1 MAAVVL
7 LVILRLSLGCHFL
20 YEGVWKTKHPEFSAE
35 GFLTQ
40 AKGPAAWIFFAMVPD
55 IDGRERLKI
64 ERLVTADSLV
74 DRWKKVLDDCETR
87 LTASDRKELAV
98 YDQKRKKLK
107 AELGKTAEPSK
118 KDEATAAEPGKGE
131 EELAEPEVSLSKQDE
146 KAVRE
151 LEQKIERATREFRR
165 SADPIL
171 WEHEDELEAFL
182 ADNEQALLAYFDA
195 RSQPRAA
202 GGGKGGSDQEVK
214 RWLSALSD
222 LQNQYL
228 AALKDFAKKDKET
241 QNAVARSVGS
251 ATPVYDEGTAA
262 DKLVD
267 RGRLRDPKGQE
278 VLRVTTGI
286 RAAKFYKPWKGLEQK
301 VVRKYGLDDP
311 QQAEAEA
318 IYRRYKDA
326 VKSVLADN
334 QADIRAYFEALDR
347 FEAKVAADN
356 LGAAHQKER
365 TYEQQQKLRAEVGTW
380 LAGLK
385 ATEKAYQNALAGL
398 LTPEQLR
405 KGELP
410 VAWTRLDLINFAV
423 TYGLTA
429 IGLCLVLGLFTRPAA
444 LAGGC
449 FMLSVVLTQ
458 PAWPTIYPPD
468 PPVVGHALLVN
479 KDFVEMIALFTLAAT
494 AVGRWGGLD
503 YFVENYLLRLCG
515 WGRKKGTGPICAKP
529 GTDRRLVAG
538 RSGKLAP
545 SPFSREKKAEDK
557 PDESDS

>member
-1 MAAVVL
+1 M
-7 LVILRLSLGCHFL
+7 VILRLSLGCHFL
-20 YEGVWKTKHPEFSAE
+20 YEGVWKVKHPEFSAE

-40 AKGPAAWIFFAMVPD
+40 AKGPAAGVFYAMVPD

-64 ERLVTADSLV
+64 ERLVTAQSLV

-87 LTASDRKELAV
+87 LTAPYRKELAV
-98 YDQKRKKLK
+98 YDQKRKDLAAELRKK
-107 AELGKTAEPSK
+107 AEASEKG
-118 KDEATAAEPGKGE
+118 DATAAKPENGAE
-131 EELAEPEVSLSKQDE
+131 EVAEPDVTLSAEDE
-146 KAVRE
+146 KAVRGLQE
-151 LEQKIERATREFRR
+151 KIERVTREFRR

-182 ADNEQALLAYFDA
+182 ADNEQAMLAYFA
-195 RSQPRAA
+195 APSQPRAA
-202 GGGKGGSDQEVK
+202 GGGKGGSDQEVT
-214 RWLSALSD
+214 RWLSALND

-228 AALKDFAKKDKET
+228 AALKDLAQNDKAT

-251 ATPVYDEGTAA
+251 ATPVYDEGTAL

-286 RAAKFYKPWKGLEQK
+286 RVAKFSEPWRKLKQK
-301 VVRKYGLDDP
+301 VVRKYSLDDQ

-318 IYRRYKDA
+318 IYRRYKGA

-334 QADIRAYFEALDR
+334 QADIRVYFEALDR
-347 FEAKVAADN
+347 FEQKVAADN
-356 LGAAHQKER
+356 LGAAHQKQR
-365 TYEQQQKLRAEVGTW
+365 TYDQQQKLRAEVGLW
-380 LAGLK
+380 LAGLE
-385 ATEKAYQNALAGL
+385 ATEKGYQNALAGL

-410 VAWTRLDLINFAV
+410 VAWTRMDLVNFAV

-429 IGLCLVLGLFTRPAA
+429 IGLCLMLGLFTRPAA

-468 PPVVGHALLVN
+468 LPVVGHALLVN

-503 YFVENYLLRLCG
+503 YFVENYLLHLCG
-515 WGRKKGTGPICAKP
+515 R
-529 GTDRRLVAG
+529 
-538 RSGKLAP
+538 GKN
-545 SPFSREKKAEDK
+545 
-557 PDESDS
+557 

>member
-20 YEGVWKTKHPEFSAE
+20 YEGLWKVKHPEFSAE

-64 ERLVTADSLV
+64 ERLITADSLV

-87 LTASDRKELAV
+87 LTASDRKVLAV
-98 YDQKRKKLK
+98 YD
-107 AELGKTAEPSK
+107 
-118 KDEATAAEPGKGE
+118 
-131 EELAEPEVSLSKQDE
+131 EELAEPEVSLSKEDE

-151 LEQKIERATREFRR
+151 SEQKIDRVTREFRR

-182 ADNEQALLAYFDA
+182 ADNEQAMLAYFAA
-195 RSQPRAA
+195 RSQPRAK
-202 GGGKGGSDQEVK
+202 GGGKAGSDQEVT
-214 RWLSALSD
+214 RWLSALND
-222 LQNQYL
+222 LQNEYL
-228 AALKDFAKKDKET
+228 AALKDFAQKDKET

-251 ATPVYDEGTAA
+251 ATPVYAKGTAA

-278 VLRVTTGI
+278 VLRLTTGI

-301 VVRKYGLDDP
+301 IVRKYGLDDG
-311 QQAEAEA
+311 QQVEAEA

-334 QADIRAYFEALDR
+334 QADVRAYFEALDR

-365 TYEQQQKLRAEVGTW
+365 TYDQQQKLRAEVGTW
-380 LAGLK
+380 LAGLE
-385 ATEKAYQNALAGL
+385 ATEKGYQNALAGL

-410 VAWTRLDLINFAV
+410 VAWTRMDLINFAV

-429 IGLCLVLGLFTRPAA
+429 IGLCLMLGLFTRPAA

-468 PPVVGHALLVN
+468 LPVVGHALLVN

-503 YFVENYLLRLCG
+503 YFVENYLLHLCG
-515 WGRKKGTGPICAKP
+515 RGKKRTK
-529 GTDRRLVAG
+529 DD
-538 RSGKLAP
+538 
-545 SPFSREKKAEDK
+545 KKAEDK

>member
-1 MAAVVL
+1 MAAVGL

-20 YEGVWKTKHPEFSAE
+20 YEGVWKAKHPEFSAE

-64 ERLVTADSLV
+64 ERLITADSLV

-87 LTASDRKELAV
+87 LTAPDRKELAV
-98 YDQKRKKLK
+98 YDQKRKELAAELRKK
-107 AELGKTAEPSK
+107 AE
-118 KDEATAAEPGKGE
+118 AAEKGE
-131 EELAEPEVSLSKQDE
+131 AAAAKPENGAEEPAEPEVTLSQEDE
-146 KAVRE
+146 KAVRALQE
-151 LEQKIERATREFRR
+151 KIDRVTQEFRR

-182 ADNEQALLAYFDA
+182 ADNERAVLAYFDA
-195 RSQPRAA
+195 RSQPRAK
-202 GGGKGGSDQEVK
+202 GGGKGGSDQEVT

-228 AALKDFAKKDKET
+228 AALKDFAQNQKDKAT

-251 ATPVYDEGTAA
+251 VTPVYDKGTAA
-262 DKLVD
+262 EKLVD

-286 RAAKFYKPWKGLEQK
+286 RAAKFYQPWKRLEQK

-365 TYEQQQKLRAEVGTW
+365 TYDQQQTLRAEVGTW

-398 LTPEQLR
+398 LTPEQVR

-410 VAWTRLDLINFAV
+410 VAWTRMDLINFAV

-429 IGLCLVLGLFTRPAA
+429 IGLCLMLGLFTRPAA
-444 LAGGC
+444 LAGGF

-458 PAWPTIYPPD
+458 PAWPMIYPPD

-494 AVGRWGGLD
+494 SVGRWGGLD
-503 YFVENYLLRLCG
+503 YFVENYLLHLCG
-515 WGRKKGTGPICAKP
+515 WGKNRTK
-529 GTDRRLVAG
+529 
-538 RSGKLAP
+538 
-545 SPFSREKKAEDK
+545 
-557 PDESDS
+557 